1 MAYQIRF
8 TDQINNTPLAVDDN
22 TTNSVTSLNFPGRNT
37 TGYGQALGENFLHLL
52 ENFANTSEPVNPVK
66 GQLWYDTNAG
76 TKQLNVYDGTQW
88 VAAGGLKKS
97 SGNQPDAGNSL
108 PGDLWVNTDTQ
119 QLFLFSGSG
128 WILVGPR
135 FSAGARTGAE
145 PESFRDT
152 DNTERTVI
160 SNYVGGF
167 RVAIFSTDKFQPK
180 TTLPGFP
187 YIYAGVTLSSLYNGY
202 FGTAEKASKLIVSGY
217 LTTGLEADNF
227 LRADVIT
234 NNYKG
239 LNVKSN
245 AGIQIGADGQMELAV
260 DNGIGYI
267 YQKTSGSSLD
277 IRVNNNGNERV
288 VIRVDS
294 QERVG
299 INNIAPQE
307 ALDVSGNIRLGRT
320 EENPDSSGQL
330 FIKGTADSTSIVT
343 GAFQLAGGAGIE
355 KSLFVGGNITLD
367 GKITVGTNIFP
378 TSNNGSSIGS
388 DPTIEGGKQFSNIYA
403 NKVFASTEFNGK
415 LVGTVKGSVDGSATN
430 LASSTI
436 FEMAGDVTSNE
447 IEFDGKTG
455 TNPVTTTV
463 ASGNGTIVKLEF
475 DAQTV
480 VPFPAGTVVV
490 VSNITPV
497 AYRGTYNVIE
507 GTKTY
512 ITFNAL
518 ATGPQAIAGTISPA
532 GVLGNRKQFV
542 TNLSETFISTKP
554 EVTAVADLGEGDDFL
569 ISQGTAGLHKIKKN
583 TLFSA
588 IPQLPVGTVV
598 PYAGLTPPMGWLLC
612 DGSEV
617 PRIRYEALY
626 NVISGLYGN
635 ANAYNATSNPLGT
648 KGFDTFKLPDLRGR
662 FPLGADNMFNGKQV
676 PDRNSIS
683 SKIDTITSPAGRV
696 ADPNAIINYNDP
708 TEVRIGAGDDQMQL
722 TVNNLPDHEHDL
734 MGNKNGQFGAY
745 SPTELADT
753 DAIPVKGLGGADNT
767 GRLLRTSG
775 GIKTDPP
782 GGPFSQP
789 FSIMNPFLALNMI
802 IWTGKLTDY
811 DSDYK

>member
-66 GQLWYDTNAG
+66 GQLWYDTNASI
-76 TKQLNVYDGTQW
+76 KQLNVYDGTQW

-152 DNTERTVI
+152 DNIERTVI
-160 SNYVGGF
+160 TNYVGGF

-217 LTTGLEADNF
+217 LSTGLEADNF
-227 LRADVIT
+227 LRSDIIT

-245 AGIQIGADGQMELAV
+245 TGIQIGADGQMELAV
-260 DNGIGYI
+260 DNGVGYI

-307 ALDVSGNIRLGRT
+307 ALDISGNIRLGLT

-330 FIKGTADSTSIVT
+330 FIKGTTDSTSIVT

-355 KSLFVGGNITLD
+355 KNLFVGGNINLD
-367 GKITVGTNIFP
+367 GRITVGTNILP
-378 TSNNGSSIGS
+378 ATNNGSSIGS
-388 DPTIEGGKQFSNIYA
+388 DPTVEGGKQFNNIYA
-403 NKVFASTEFNGK
+403 NKVFAATEFNGK
-415 LVGTVKGSVDGSATN
+415 LIGTVKGTVDGSATN

-436 FEMAGDVTSNE
+436 FEMIGDVTSNE

-463 ASGNGTIVKLEF
+463 ASGNGTVIKLEF

-480 VPFPAGTVVV
+480 IPFPAGTVVV

-507 GTKTY
+507 GTRTY
-512 ITFNAL
+512 ITFNGT
-518 ATGPQAIAGTISPA
+518 ATGPQAIAGTISPS

-542 TNLSETFISTKP
+542 TNLSETFVSDKA
-554 EVTAVADLGEGDDFL
+554 EVPSAAELGEGDDFL
-569 ISQGTAGLHKIKKN
+569 ISQGTAGLKKIKKN

-598 PYAGLTPPMGWLLC
+598 PFAGLTAPMGWLLC

-617 PRIRYEALY
+617 SRIRYEALY

-635 ANAYNATSNPLGT
+635 ANAYDATNNPLGT

-662 FPLGADNMFNGKQV
+662 FPLGADNMFNGKKV

-696 ADPNAIINYNDP
+696 TDPNATIDYADP
-708 TEVRIGAGDDQMQL
+708 TVVRIGAGDEKIEL

-734 MGNKNGQFGAY
+734 TGNRDGQFGAY
-745 SPTELADT
+745 SPTELVDT
-753 DAIPVKGLGGADNT
+753 DAIPVKGLGGANDT
-767 GRLLRTSG
+767 GRLLKTSG
-775 GIKTDPP
+775 GILTEPA
-782 GGPFSQP
+782 GGPFGQS

-811 DSDYK
+811 DSDYR